1 MCDIFR
7 QTKSATIRKNI
18 TKNHNFHM
26 ILTVGICV
34 FFTLF
39 TGFKK
44 KEAEKVRYKNHV
56 PAVKKN
62 DHDCFF
68 HHMQMIFYL
77 TFSEN
82 F

>member
-1 MCDIFR
+1 MC
-7 QTKSATIRKNI
+7 
-18 TKNHNFHM
+18 
-26 ILTVGICV
+26 
-34 FFTLF
+34 FFSHFLQDL
-39 TGFKK
+39 KQ